1 LRLKEKFGDLMLQ
14 NIRDNS
20 QGTIAKIIVGF
31 IIITFS
37 LFGIESIVALGSSDS
52 APATVNGTDIEEGEI
67 LRLVEMQKNRF
78 RQQFGDQYDESL
90 FNDGFLR
97 QSALEQ
103 LIEQKVA
110 ISQAKN
116 LGGYVSTQSVD
127 KAILAAPEFQ
137 QDGEF
142 SSDRFRMVLR
152 RSAMTPLGY
161 REVLANQALISQVQL
176 GTGLSD
182 TALPYEIK
190 RQSALEN
197 EVREFEFVTF
207 STEELKK
214 GIQVETQE
222 VADFYAANSSRF
234 MTEEKVSI
242 SYVVLSKAD
251 IDVDIDVT
259 EEELNQ
265 AYADYVA
272 QQAEYE
278 ERQASHILIEIND
291 ERNAEQAKAL
301 AEEIAAKAKGG
312 ESFAD
317 LAKVYSDDIGSKNV
331 GGDLGF
337 NTRGGFVTAFDD
349 VLFVMEKGE
358 VSAPV
363 ETEFG
368 FHVIQLQDTRSP
380 ELASLADK
388 TEEIK
393 AELKASQIESLFAEK
408 AEALAAEAFENDNI
422 ADLVENSNLGLK
434 AESSELFTRTLG
446 NGIALNDKIRSVAFD
461 EKVLADRELSDV
473 IEISADEIVVVGLN
487 QHKDPEVKS
496 LAEVERAIEAQI
508 LADKA
513 LSLASDQASALVA
526 SVKAGETVEANWETT
541 SVTIAQESDAPAELT
556 KAVFAL
562 AKNKGE
568 VTTIKIAD
576 GHAVARLVSVMDT
589 PVDTSVEDNARI
601 SQAKANESF
610 YVYRQWAKA
619 NSEIERSGS

>member
-1 LRLKEKFGDLMLQ
+1 MLQ

-52 APATVNGTDIEEGEI
+52 APATVNGTDIEEVEI

-110 ISQAKN
+110 ISQAKK

-182 TALPYEIK
+182 TALPFEIE
-190 RQSALEN
+190 RQSSLEN

-207 STEELKK
+207 NTEALKQGIELDS
-214 GIQVETQE
+214 QE
-222 VADFYAANSSRF
+222 VIDFYEANNNRY
-234 MTEEKVSI
+234 MTEEKVSV
-242 SYVVLSKAD
+242 SYVVLSKAN
-251 IDVDIDVT
+251 IDVDIDVS
-259 EEELNQ
+259 EDELNQ
-265 AYADYVA
+265 AYDDYVA
-272 QQAEYE
+272 QQAEFE
-278 ERQASHILIEIND
+278 ERQASHILIEVND
-291 ERNAEQAKAL
+291 ERSSDEAKTL
-301 AEEIAAKAKGG
+301 AEEITAKAKSG
-312 ESFAD
+312 ESFSD
-317 LAKVYSDDIGSKNV
+317 LAKTHSDDIGSKNV

-337 NTRGGFVTAFDD
+337 NTRGGFVTEFDD
-349 VLFVMEKGE
+349 VLFVMEKNE
-358 VSAPV
+358 ISAPV

-368 FHVIQLQDTRSP
+368 FHIILLQDVRSP
-380 ELASLADK
+380 EIASLAEK
-388 TEEIK
+388 TDEIK
-393 AELKASQIESLFAEK
+393 AELKASQIEALFAEQ

-422 ADLVENSNLGLK
+422 ADLVGNSNLGLK
-434 AESSELFTRTLG
+434 SEATELFTRALG
-446 NGIALNDKIRSVAFD
+446 NGIALNEKVRAIAFD
-461 EKVLADRELSDV
+461 EKVMADRELSEV
-473 IEISADEIVVVGLN
+473 IELSADEIVVIGLN
-487 QHKDPEVKS
+487 QHKDPEVKPF
-496 LAEVERAIEAQI
+496 AEVEKTIEAQL

-513 LSLASDQASALVA
+513 LSLASDKAADLVA
-526 SVKAGETVEANWETT
+526 SIEAGSEVEASWNSA
-541 SVTIAQESDAPAELT
+541 SVTINQASDAPAELT
-556 KAVFAL
+556 TAVFAL
-562 AKNKGE
+562 AKEKGE
-568 VTTIKIAD
+568 VVAVKIAD
-576 GHAVARLVSVMDT
+576 GHAVARLVSVTNASVDVTAEDT
-589 PVDTSVEDNARI
+589 ARI

>member
-1 LRLKEKFGDLMLQ
+1 MLQ

-52 APATVNGTDIEEGEI
+52 APATVNGTDIEEVEI

-110 ISQAKN
+110 ISQAKK
-116 LGGYVSTQSVD
+116 LGGYVSTQSID

-182 TALPYEIK
+182 TALPFEIE

-207 STEELKK
+207 NTEALKQGIELEAEE
-214 GIQVETQE
+214 IT
-222 VADFYAANSSRF
+222 AFYEANSDRF
-234 MTEEKVSI
+234 MTEEKVSV
-242 SYVVLSKAD
+242 SYVVLSKSD
-251 IDVDIDVT
+251 INVDINVSED
-259 EEELNQ
+259 ELNQ
-265 AYADYVA
+265 AYDDYVA
-272 QQAEYE
+272 QQAEFE
-278 ERQASHILIEIND
+278 ERQASHILIEVTD
-291 ERNAEQAKAL
+291 ERSSEDAKAL
-301 AEEIAAKAKGG
+301 AEEISAKARGG
-312 ESFAD
+312 ENFAD
-317 LAKVYSDDIGSKNV
+317 LAKTHSDDIGSKNV

-337 NTRGGFVTAFDD
+337 NTRGGFVAEFDD
-349 VLFVMEKGE
+349 VLFDMEKNE
-358 VSAPV
+358 ISAPV

-368 FHVIQLQDTRSP
+368 FHIIQLQDIRSP
-380 ELASLADK
+380 EIASLADK

-393 AELKASQIESLFAEK
+393 AELKASQVEELFAEK

-434 AESSELFTRTLG
+434 AETTELFTRTLG
-446 NGIALNDKIRSVAFD
+446 NGIALNEKVRAIAFD
-461 EKVLADRELSDV
+461 EKVMADRELSDV
-473 IEISADEIVVVGLN
+473 IEISADEIVVIGLN
-487 QHKDPEVKS
+487 EHKDPEVKPF
-496 LAEVERAIEAQI
+496 AEVEKNIEAQL

-513 LSLASDQASALVA
+513 LTLASEKSAELVAELEAGSDVAVSWESASVMINQAS
-526 SVKAGETVEANWETT
+526 E
-541 SVTIAQESDAPAELT
+541 APAELT
-556 KAVFAL
+556 TAVFAL
-562 AKNKGE
+562 PK
-568 VTTIKIAD
+568 
-576 GHAVARLVSVMDT
+576 
-589 PVDTSVEDNARI
+589 
-601 SQAKANESF
+601 
-610 YVYRQWAKA
+610 
-619 NSEIERSGS
+619 

>member
-1 LRLKEKFGDLMLQ
+1 MLQ

-52 APATVNGTDIEEGEI
+52 APATVNGTDIEEGEV
-67 LRLVEMQKNRF
+67 LRLIEAQKNRF

-110 ISQAKN
+110 VSQAKS

-152 RSAMTPLGY
+152 RSSMTPLGY

-207 STEELKK
+207 NTEELKQ
-214 GIQVETQE
+214 GITVEAQE
-222 VADFYAANSSRF
+222 VADFYAANNARF

-251 IDVDIDVT
+251 LDVDIEVT
-259 EEELNQ
+259 EEELTQ
-265 AYADYVA
+265 AYDEYVA

-291 ERNAEQAKAL
+291 ERNAEQAKVL

-317 LAKVYSDDIGSKNV
+317 LAKAHSDDTGSKNI

-337 NTRGGFVTAFDD
+337 NTRGGFVTEFDD
-349 VLFVMEKGE
+349 VLFVMEKGAI
-358 VSAPV
+358 SAPV

-368 FHVIQLQDTRSP
+368 FHVIQLQDIRSP
-380 ELASLADK
+380 ELVSLVDK

-393 AELKASQIESLFAEK
+393 IELKASQIEGLFAEQ

-434 AESSELFTRTLG
+434 AQASELFTRTLG
-446 NGIALNDKIRSVAFD
+446 NGIALDDKIRSIAFD

-473 IEISADEIVVVGLN
+473 IEISADEIVVIGLS
-487 QHKDPEVKS
+487 QHKDPEVKPM
-496 LAEVERAIEAQI
+496 ADVAKMIEAQL

-513 LSLASDQASALVA
+513 LSLAADQASELVA
-526 SVKAGETVEANWETT
+526 SMKADEVVDANWA
-541 SVTIAQESDAPAELT
+541 TIATTIDQASDAPAELI

-568 VTTIKIAD
+568 VATIKIAN
-576 GHAVARLVSVMDT
+576 GHAVARLISVQGT
-589 PVDTSVEDNARI
+589 EVETTAEDNARI

>member
-1 LRLKEKFGDLMLQ
+1 MLQ

-78 RQQFGDQYDESL
+78 RQQFGDQYDEGL

-110 ISQAKN
+110 VSQAKS

-190 RQSALEN
+190 RQTTLEN
-197 EVREFEFVTF
+197 EIREFEFVTF
-207 STEELKK
+207 STEELKQ
-214 GIQVETQE
+214 GIKVEAQE
-222 VADFYAANSSRF
+222 VADFYTANSSRF

-251 IDVDIDVT
+251 IDVDVEVT
-259 EEELNQ
+259 EEELSQ
-265 AYADYVA
+265 AYDEYVV
-272 QQAEYE
+272 QQAEHE

-291 ERNAEQAKAL
+291 ERDASQAKAL

-317 LAKVYSDDIGSKNV
+317 LAKTYSDDIGSKNV

-349 VLFVMEKGE
+349 VLFVMEKGDI
-358 VSAPV
+358 SAPV

-380 ELASLADK
+380 ELVSLADK
-388 TEEIK
+388 AEEIK
-393 AELKASQIESLFAEK
+393 AELKASQIESLFAEQ
-408 AEALAAEAFENDNI
+408 AESLAAEAFENDNI

-434 AESSELFTRTLG
+434 AQTSELFTRTLG
-446 NGIALNDKIRSVAFD
+446 NGIALDDKIRSIAFD

-473 IEISADEIVVVGLN
+473 IEISADEIVVIGLS
-487 QHKDPEVKS
+487 QHKDPEVKPM
-496 LAEVERAIEAQI
+496 ADVAKMIEAQL

-513 LSLASDQASALVA
+513 LSLAADQASELVA
-526 SVKAGETVEANWETT
+526 SVKSGETVDASWTVT
-541 SVTIAQESDAPAELT
+541 SATIDQASDAPAELT

-562 AKNKGE
+562 AKNEGE

-576 GHAVARLVSVMDT
+576 GHAVARLISVKDI
-589 PVDTSVEDNARI
+589 PVDTSAEDSARI

>member
-1 LRLKEKFGDLMLQ
+1 MLQ

-78 RQQFGDQYDESL
+78 RQQFGDQYDEGL

-110 ISQAKN
+110 VSQAKS

-190 RQSALEN
+190 RQTTLEN
-197 EVREFEFVTF
+197 EIREFEFVTF
-207 STEELKK
+207 STEELKQ
-214 GIQVETQE
+214 GIEVETQE
-222 VADFYAANSSRF
+222 VADFYTANSSRF

-251 IDVDIDVT
+251 IDVDVEVT
-259 EEELNQ
+259 EEELSQ
-265 AYADYVA
+265 AYDEYVV
-272 QQAEYE
+272 QQAEHE

-291 ERNAEQAKAL
+291 ERDASQAKAL

-317 LAKVYSDDIGSKNV
+317 LAKTYSDDIGSKNV

-349 VLFVMEKGE
+349 VLFVMEKGDI
-358 VSAPV
+358 SAPV

-380 ELASLADK
+380 ELVSLADK
-388 TEEIK
+388 AEEIK
-393 AELKASQIESLFAEK
+393 AELKASQIESLFAEQ
-408 AEALAAEAFENDNI
+408 AESLAAEAFENDNI

-434 AESSELFTRTLG
+434 AQTSELFTRTLG
-446 NGIALNDKIRSVAFD
+446 NGIALDDKIRSIAFD

-473 IEISADEIVVVGLN
+473 IEISADEIVVIGLS
-487 QHKDPEVKS
+487 QHKDPEVKPM
-496 LAEVERAIEAQI
+496 ADVAKMIEAQL

-513 LSLASDQASALVA
+513 LSLAADQASELVA
-526 SVKAGETVEANWETT
+526 SVKSGETVDASWTVT
-541 SVTIAQESDAPAELT
+541 SATIDQASDAPAELT

-562 AKNKGE
+562 AKNEGE

-576 GHAVARLVSVMDT
+576 GHAVARLISVKDI
-589 PVDTSVEDNARI
+589 PVDTSAEDSARI

>member
-1 LRLKEKFGDLMLQ
+1 LRLKEGFGDLMLQ

-110 ISQAKN
+110 VSQAKS

-161 REVLANQALISQVQL
+161 REVLANQALISQLQL

-190 RQSALEN
+190 RQATLEN
-197 EVREFEFVTF
+197 EIREFEFVTF
-207 STEELKK
+207 STEELKQ
-214 GIQVETQE
+214 GIKVESQE
-222 VADFYAANSSRF
+222 VADFYTANSSRF

-242 SYVVLSKAD
+242 SYVILSKAD
-251 IDVDIDVT
+251 IDVDVEVT
-259 EEELNQ
+259 EEELSQ
-265 AYADYVA
+265 AYDEYVA
-272 QQAEYE
+272 QQAEHE

-291 ERNAEQAKAL
+291 ERDASQAKAL

-317 LAKVYSDDIGSKNV
+317 LAKAYSDDIGSKNV

-349 VLFVMEKGE
+349 VLFVMEKGDI
-358 VSAPV
+358 SAPV

-380 ELASLADK
+380 ELVSLADK
-388 TEEIK
+388 AEEIK
-393 AELKASQIESLFAEK
+393 ADLKASQIESLFAEQ
-408 AEALAAEAFENDNI
+408 AESLAAEAFENDNI

-434 AESSELFTRTLG
+434 AQTSELFTRTLG
-446 NGIALNDKIRSVAFD
+446 NGIALDDKIRSIAFD

-473 IEISADEIVVVGLN
+473 IEISADEIVVIGLS
-487 QHKDPEVKS
+487 QYKDPEVKPM
-496 LAEVERAIEAQI
+496 ADVAKMIEAQL

-513 LSLASDQASALVA
+513 LSLAADQASELVA
-526 SVKAGETVEANWETT
+526 SVKSGEAVDANWTVT
-541 SVTIAQESDAPAELT
+541 SATIDQATDAPVELT

-562 AKNKGE
+562 AKNEGE

-576 GHAVARLVSVMDT
+576 GHAVARLISVKDI
-589 PVDTSVEDNARI
+589 PIETSAEDSARI

>member
-1 LRLKEKFGDLMLQ
+1 MLQ

-20 QGTIAKIIVGF
+20 QGIIAKVIIGF

-52 APATVNGTDIEEGEI
+52 APATVNGLAIEEVEI

-90 FNDGFLR
+90 FNEGFLR

-110 ISQAKN
+110 ITQAEN

-182 TALPYEIK
+182 TALPFEVE

-197 EVREFEFVTF
+197 EIREFEYVIFN
-207 STEELKK
+207 TEELKQ
-214 GIQVETQE
+214 GIEVSSQE
-222 VADFYAANSSRF
+222 VADYYAANNARF
-234 MTEEKVSI
+234 MTEEKVSV

-251 IDVDIDVT
+251 IDADVDVT
-259 EEELNQ
+259 EDELNQ
-265 AYADYVA
+265 AYDEYVA
-272 QQAEYE
+272 QQSEHE
-278 ERQASHILIEIND
+278 ERQASHVLIEITD
-291 ERNAEQAKAL
+291 ERNAQQAKTF
-301 AEEIAAKAKGG
+301 AEEIVAKANAG
-312 ESFAD
+312 EDFAD
-317 LAKVYSDDIGSKNV
+317 LAKANSDDIGSKNV

-337 NTRGGFVTAFDD
+337 NTRGGFVTEFDD
-349 VLFVMEKGE
+349 VLFTMAEGE

-368 FHVIQLQDTRSP
+368 FHVIKLQAIRSP
-380 ELASLADK
+380 ELISLADK

-393 AELKASQIESLFAEK
+393 AELKASQIEGLFAEQ
-408 AEALAAEAFENDNI
+408 AEALAAEAFENDSI
-422 ADLVENSNLGLK
+422 EDLVENSNLGLK
-434 AESSELFTRTLG
+434 AQVTDLFTRSLG
-446 NGIALNDKIRSVAFD
+446 NGIALNDRIRSAAFD
-461 EKVLADRELSDV
+461 EKVLADRELSEV
-473 IEISADEIVVVGLN
+473 IEISADQIVVVGLK
-487 QHKDPEVKS
+487 QHKDPEVKA
-496 LAEVERAIEAQI
+496 LAAVEKNIEVQL

-513 LSLASDQASALVA
+513 ISLASDQASALAASLKSGESVDAEWKTVA
-526 SVKAGETVEANWETT
+526 
-541 SVTIAQESDAPAELT
+541 VTIAEAAEAPAELT

-562 AKNKGE
+562 VKDSGE
-568 VTTIKIAD
+568 IATVSVAE
-576 GHAVARLVSVMDT
+576 GHAVARLVAVKDA
-589 PVDTSVEDNARI
+589 VVEVSVEDNARI

-619 NSEIERSGS
+619 NSDIERSGS

>member
-1 LRLKEKFGDLMLQ
+1 MLQ

-52 APATVNGTDIEEGEI
+52 APATVNGTDIEEVEI

-110 ISQAKN
+110 ISQAKK

-182 TALPYEIK
+182 TALPYEIE

-207 STEELKK
+207 NTEELKQ
-214 GIQVETQE
+214 GVEVDAQE
-222 VADFYAANSSRF
+222 VADFYAANSARF

-242 SYVVLSKAD
+242 SYVVLSKAN

-259 EEELNQ
+259 EEELSQ
-265 AYADYVA
+265 AYNDYVA

-278 ERQASHILIEIND
+278 ERQASHILIEMNGG
-291 ERNAEQAKAL
+291 RNADQAKAL

-317 LAKVYSDDIGSKNV
+317 LAKAHSDDIGSKNV

-337 NTRGGFVTAFDD
+337 NTRGGFVTEFDD
-349 VLFVMEKGE
+349 VLFIMEKGDI
-358 VSAPV
+358 SAPV

-368 FHVIQLQDTRSP
+368 FHVIQLQDIRSP
-380 ELASLADK
+380 ELASLEDKAD
-388 TEEIK
+388 EIK
-393 AELKASQIESLFAEK
+393 AELKASQIEGLFAEQ
-408 AEALAAEAFENDNI
+408 AEALAAQAFENENI
-422 ADLVENSNLGLK
+422 SDLVENSDLGLK
-434 AESSELFTRTLG
+434 AETSALFTRALG
-446 NGIALNDKIRSVAFD
+446 NGIALHDKIRTAAFD
-461 EKVLADRELSDV
+461 EKVLADRELSEV
-473 IEISADEIVVVGLN
+473 IEISADEIVVIGLN
-487 QHKDPEVKS
+487 KHKDPEVKS
-496 LAEVERAIEAQI
+496 LPEVEKNIEAQ
-508 LADKA
+508 LVADKA
-513 LSLASDQASALVA
+513 LSLASDQASKLVA
-526 SVKAGETVEANWETT
+526 SIKAGEAVDAGWNVT
-541 SVTIAQESDAPAELT
+541 SITIDQASDAPVELT

-562 AKNKGE
+562 SKDKGE
-568 VTTIKIAD
+568 VATVKIAD
-576 GHAVARLVSVMDT
+576 GHAVARLVSVSST
-589 PVDTSVEDNARI
+589 PVDATAEDNARI